1 MTAAQF
7 EAAFDLI
14 CDKVGSPYFSAAE
27 KDNFIN
33 RAQLSLLDD
42 SLFPKR
48 RSQDKK
54 DADVYG
60 FDNQTASMQALQP
73 LVVYTPVAIINEDG
87 KSYVRFSAIT
97 NASTRSVYRVMNV
110 YLPEDTL
117 NAIPQYSARYV
128 PSINT
133 SQGVYAGL
141 RFGNPTSV
149 KTGIYSIGEYLFA
162 GTPDVRENGITF
174 LPTLNVA
181 DEVAVEFIKVPAS
194 FSISGGVTCELDQ
207 SVHNEILFRALQL
220 AGISIRED
228 FFYQAMNLE
237 QQKEA

>member
-27 KDNFIN
+27 KENFIN
-33 RAQLSLLDD
+33 RSQTSLLDEC
-42 SLFPKR
+42 LFPKR
-48 RSQDKK
+48 RNQDKK

-73 LVVYTPVAIINEDG
+73 LIKYSAVALATSNTVSIATLET
-87 KSYVRFSAIT
+87 AAT
-97 NASTRSVYRVMNV
+97 ASVYRVMGV
-110 YLPEDTL
+110 LLPEDVL
-117 NAIPQYSARYV
+117 GAVPQYQARYV
-128 PSINT
+128 PSIKT
-133 SQGVYAGL
+133 SSGVYAGL
-141 RFGNPTSV
+141 RFGNTSSV
-149 KTGIYSIGEYLFA
+149 KTGIYSIEGR
-162 GTPDVRENGITF
+162 TINF
-174 LPTLNVA
+174 LPAITVNNVA
-181 DEVAVEFIKVPAS
+181 GVEFIKVPAT
-194 FSISGGVTCELDQ
+194 FSISGNVTCELDQ

-220 AGISIRED
+220 SGISIRED